1 MWYLARLVELLKKM
15 RCYLKNGNIKER
27 EKRARNEREIDRAKE
42 ERKKDINN
50 SF

>member
-1 MWYLARLVELLKKM
+1 M

-42 ERKKDINN
+42 ERKRDINN
-50 SF
+50 SSKCNRTYMYKKKT